1 MIKCTAWKTI
11 IIEPAQAKMILIRS
25 AFSMIERQKKK
36 LLVLKKMKSIVSLCI
51 SLKPIFIVFRIC
63 EEIKK
68 KNVMVKNP
76 PQQKSIMLKLLTNS
90 SSYPNAVMRL
100 LIPES

>member
-51 SLKPIFIVFRIC
+51 SLKPIFIDALLSEDIY
-63 EEIKK
+63 IKR
-68 KNVMVKNP
+68 VIIRNP